1 MYQKLQTGRATPMET
16 LLSDTI
22 DSVNLYDFA
31 LPNKFGTAGFGSGG
45 TQLVDQISVLP
56 FDNVA
61 VGDLVVNVTTTP
73 NVATITEIVSAN
85 TIRLSND
92 ISAVAGQTYAVY
104 RRSTGPATLYVG
116 TVGAAAT
123 LKVRTAGGD
132 DIVLDNLVQ
141 GTTIPLQVVRVYNTG
156 TANVSNIVALF

>member
-1 MYQKLQTGRATPMET
+1 MET

-45 TQLVDQISVLP
+45 TTLVDQTSVNP
-56 FDNVA
+56 FSHVE

-73 NVATITEIVSAN
+73 NVATITEIVSSN
-85 TIRLSND
+85 TIRLSNN
-92 ISAVAGQTYAVY
+92 ISAVAGQTYAIY
-104 RRSTGPATLYVG
+104 RRSTEPATLYVG
-116 TVGAAAT
+116 TVGAGAT

-132 DIVLDNLVQ
+132 DIVLDNLV
-141 GTTIPLQVVRVYNTG
+141 GGSTIPLQVVRVYNTG
-156 TANVSNIVALF
+156 TNAVLNIVALF

>member
-1 MYQKLQTGRATPMET
+1 MYQKLQTGRATPMDA

-45 TQLVDQISVLP
+45 TQLVDVISVRP

-61 VGDLVVNVTTTP
+61 VGDLIVNVTTTP

-116 TVGAAAT
+116 TVGAGAT

>member
-1 MYQKLQTGRATPMET
+1 MET

-45 TQLVDQISVLP
+45 TQLVDVISVRP

-61 VGDLVVNVTTTP
+61 VGDLIVNVSTTP
-73 NVATITEIVSAN
+73 NVATITEIVSSN
-85 TIRLSND
+85 LIRLSND

-116 TVGAAAT
+116 TIGAGAT

-132 DIVLDNLVQ
+132 DVVLDNLVQ